1 MQVILKKNHEN
12 LGNQGDTLTVA
23 EGYYR
28 NFLAPQGLA
37 VTATPANKVH
47 FETIIKQRA
56 KKIVKEKVE
65 QEGLSKQLEH
75 KVVVIKAK
83 AGANKKLFGSVNS
96 RQIAAAIKES
106 LNLEVSSKR
115 VRIAEPIRSE
125 GEYTVSVKLYHGVNA
140 KIKIKV
146 EAVIDT
152 EDDAI
157 EKMEISRKKRRAIL
171 LDVVSKLDPQDES
184 GYIGLQL
191 STGIEGEADLTTKV
205 PERKKRRDAEA
216 GEGASDAVSDKAEEK
231 EFIAKRSKKKVEE
244 EEESPPAP

>member
-37 VTATPANKVH
+37 VVATPANKVH
-47 FETIIKQRA
+47 FETITKQRA

-65 QEGLSKQLEH
+65 QESLSKQLET
-75 KVVVIKAK
+75 KVVLIKAK
-83 AGANKKLFGSVNS
+83 SGANKKLFGSVNS

-115 VRIAEPIRSE
+115 VRIAEPIRAE

-146 EAVIDT
+146 EAVVDVD
-152 EDDAI
+152 ESAM
-157 EKMEISRKKRRAIL
+157 EKIEISRKKRRAIL

-191 STGIEGEADLTTKV
+191 STGIEGEADLTSKV
-205 PERKKRRDAEA
+205 PERKKRRGKDGEEVADASAEA
-216 GEGASDAVSDKAEEK
+216 AEEK
-231 EFIAKRSKKKVEE
+231 EFKAKRSKKKASEE
-244 EEESPPAP
+244 EEESPTQD